1 MANIF
6 KLNQVVSKN
15 KYNKGIAATQRFDV
29 VDLGQS
35 LGLMIGSS
43 FINSVDARIRWLP
56 QML

>member
-1 MANIF
+1 MSNIF

-29 VDLGQS
+29 VDLGS

-43 FINSVDARIRWLP
+43 YIHSISKD
-56 QML
+56 